1 MSSESVLHRSQTEL
15 GIHFTVSATKSGIMS
30 KSSRYPSTGIKSGTM
45 SIGESAYATV
55 SAANSFAYQG
65 VSFFSWQETLPVHL
79 FSFFLIF
86 LSLCRRLFCYY
97 VIIFDICKLAPPH
110 IYLGEVQ
117 RFYYSISLSVSAI
130 LILSILSLI
139 GRAEISDIRAIMTI
153 VTR

>member
-1 MSSESVLHRSQTEL
+1 MSSESILHRSQTEL
-15 GIHFTVSATKSGIMS
+15 GIHFTVSATKSGIMI

-65 VSFFSWQETLPVHL
+65 VSFFPHGKKHCRYI
-79 FSFFLIF
+79 FFHFFLF
-86 LSLCRRLFCYY
+86 FFHCVADFS

-117 RFYYSISLSVSAI
+117 TFLLFNFLERFCHIDFVYLEPYRQ
-130 LILSILSLI
+130 
-139 GRAEISDIRAIMTI
+139 G
-153 VTR
+153 

>member
-1 MSSESVLHRSQTEL
+1 MSSESILHRFQTEL
-15 GIHFTVSATKSGIMS
+15 GIHFTVSATKSGIMI

-45 SIGESAYATV
+45 SIGESTYATV

-79 FSFFLIF
+79 FSFFF
-86 LSLCRRLFCYY
+86 HCVADFS